1 MNVRKVADSIVTRI
15 IVLGIGLILAG
26 ALTRY
31 LILSKILLGDF
42 TNVIESQQEAI
53 ATYVAKDIGYKL
65 GIRQTTLGQMART
78 LPPALVHR
86 PEELRVWLGERH
98 DLSPLFTAGLIV
110 TDRAGRPLADYPP
123 QPGRHGIVAPAPNYL
138 QGILAGTTPA
148 GQLFIAHEAR
158 EATLQM
164 AFPILDG
171 GGKVVATL
179 TGITALTAPGFLDQ
193 LQHGH
198 IGQSGG
204 FLLIS
209 PADQLFLA
217 ASDPA
222 MALTPTPPAGIN
234 ALHDRAMAGF
244 RGTGITLNARG
255 QEELSAM
262 VSVPGSDWFVVARI
276 PTAEAFSTIHRAK
289 RYVLGNSGLIVAIFV
304 LFSLLGLHRVFRP
317 LRLAADHA
325 EKMTQGDLPL
335 APLPVVRRDEVGHL
349 TAAFNR
355 LLDKLLQTQAEL
367 DHMAHH
373 DPLTG
378 LPNRMLLYDR
388 LSQARARAERNG
400 TQLAVLFMDLDGFK
414 PINDILGHDAGDAA
428 LIEVARRLSGIVRA
442 ADTLARVGGDEF
454 VILVD
459 DLRDTAP
466 TAAESAVITVATK
479 CLRAFDAPIVLDG
492 QAQSIGLS
500 IGIALGDG
508 QSATDDLLSAADGAM
523 YQAKHNGRGCYSV
536 ADRLPPR

>member
-26 ALTRY
+26 ALIRY

-86 PEELRVWLGERH
+86 PEELRAWLGERH
-98 DLSPLFTAGLIV
+98 DLAPLFTAGLIV

-123 QPGRHGIVAPAPNYL
+123 QAGRHGIVAPAPNYL

-304 LFSLLGLHRVFRP
+304 LVALLGLHRVFRP

-388 LSQARARAERNG
+388 LSQARARAQRNG

-428 LIEVARRLSGIVRA
+428 LVEVARRLNGIVRA

-459 DLRDTAP
+459 DLDTAP
-466 TAAESAVITVATK
+466 AAAESAVTTVATK

-523 YQAKHNGRGCYSV
+523 YQAKHNGRGCYTV